1 MRRSLAL
8 LILAGIIPI
17 VALGGTFGA
26 VTLRNER
33 EAIIARGRTAANLA
47 STLLSLTVRSNVEAV
62 KMVAQS
68 PTLDGAEPDIA
79 RFTTLARRILANQRD
94 WRAVA
99 LAQADGRLLFSTL
112 PPAERPSVLG
122 GLDAAALRRL
132 RATGQPQVG
141 AITTAP
147 SGERFMTVLAPVGPA
162 GKVRLVVS
170 ALIPVTRIEG
180 LLRVEPLASGWTA
193 SIVTRAGVA
202 VIVPADGRNAV
213 SIDPRPVEM
222 WMPVAGTKWSVRIT
236 APAQAFLAPVRHAA
250 LLLLSAATLCIL
262 LLMLL
267 ARMLALELRQE
278 RNREASELQRQRMEA
293 LGRLTGGVA
302 HDFNNLLTPIMIS
315 LDLIG
320 HRNVDVGLVRH
331 LDAAIAGVERARML
345 VSRLLS
351 FSRQQQLSPEAV
363 ELRALIDGLMD
374 LIEKSLTPAIKVAV
388 EVEPGLCAAEADR
401 GQLELAIL
409 NLVINARDAM
419 PSGGRLEITARPV
432 ADSDKPRAGPGDF
445 VAITISDTG
454 MGMDGSTIA
463 NAVEPFFTTKPV
475 GKGTGLGLSMVDGFA
490 SQSGGAFVLDSEYAK
505 GTRAS
510 IILPCSSARPPT
522 PPAAR
527 TDVGAEQLRILLVD
541 DDDRVRRASAE
552 VLTEAGHTVVEAADV
567 DLALAVLVD
576 AVDIDLVV
584 TDFIMPGRSGAELV
598 EALRVAWPRVAVLM
612 VTGHVDDD
620 SGLPSD
626 LDLLRK
632 PFRSAALLK
641 AVDDAIRRSR
651 ARLPVPF
658 S

>member
-432 ADSDKPRAGPGDF
+432 ADSDKPRSGPGDF